1 MAQIRSVSTVKYEV
15 NYVDGKREGKWVRY
29 YKSGK
34 VYEEGNITDEYIWKD
49 GECVEICE
57 GDD

>member
-1 MAQIRSVSTVKYEV
+1 MGQLLGPAQ
-15 NYVDGKREGKWVRY
+15 VRY